1 MTGRKL
7 LCQQITW
14 HYQDL
19 DMHCDKDRPD
29 KKHDKQSPG
38 LDGVGDRITSL
49 TLRAGAWLLM
59 RRTNDVSDCF
69 AVRLEPGDVYTM
81 AGDSRWKWQHGIFL
95 DTLPEP
101 RSSSRISLVFRSIE
115 EYPE

>member
-1 MTGRKL
+1 
-7 LCQQITW
+7 
-14 HYQDL
+14 
-19 DMHCDKDRPD
+19 MHCDKDRPD